1 MTNTRAPRPTDL
13 VALVTFDE
21 EVRENL
27 AITRDHLGVPNEPPR
42 PLAAAVEQWLHLG
55 RHMWISMAG
64 REIRGIATA
73 RELSRTA
80 WELDTLID
88 APEGGEEVIADLL
101 RQAARAARERLVT
114 RVLLRTPRGSA
125 AAETAPRAGFRH
137 VVEETLWMGHLAEAV
152 GADAE
157 VPAEDRAGESDRL
170 APFDGP
176 LGVREATNADLQGRF
191 QLYCRAYSMTAR
203 EALAMTQ
210 AEWQDVEDT
219 RWVDRGSPPALVA
232 ESTGRLRA
240 ALRSSSSG
248 QFVLLADPEAG
259 EAGEILLQELRRRL
273 PSSDDVYG
281 LVVSGSAAEQAVRRA
296 GLQPAGEYELFCL
309 RVSRPIREE
318 AREAAT
324 ARAGIAIPGS

>member
-1 MTNTRAPRPTDL
+1 MTDTRAPRPTDL

-27 AITRDHLGVPNEPPR
+27 AITRDHLGVANEPPR
-42 PLAAAVEQWLHLG
+42 PLAAAIEQWLHLG
-55 RHMWISMAG
+55 RRMWISMAG

-101 RQAARAARERLVT
+101 RQAARAAREGLVT
-114 RVLLRTPRGSA
+114 RVLLRTPVGSA
-125 AAETAPRAGFRH
+125 AAETAPRAGFRQ
-137 VVEETLWMGHLAEAV
+137 VVEETLWIGHPAGAV
-152 GADAE
+152 GADAGQ
-157 VPAEDRAGESDRL
+157 PAEDREGDTDRL
-170 APFDGP
+170 GASDA
-176 LGVREATNADLQGRF
+176 LGVREATTADLQARF

-210 AEWQDVEDT
+210 GEWQDVQDT
-219 RWVDRGSPPALVA
+219 RWVDRGSPPILVA
-232 ESTGRLRA
+232 ESGGRVRA
-240 ALRSSSSG
+240 ALQASSSG
-248 QFVLLADPEAG
+248 QFSLLAEPEAVN
-259 EAGEILLQELRRRL
+259 AGEVLIQELRRRL
-273 PSSDDVYG
+273 PSSGDVYG
-281 LVVSGSAAEQAVRRA
+281 LVVSGSAAEQAARRA

-324 ARAGIAIPGS
+324 ARAGIAIPGR

>member
-1 MTNTRAPRPTDL
+1 MTDTRAPRPTDL

-27 AITRDHLGVPNEPPR
+27 AITRDHLGVANEAPR
-42 PLAAAVEQWLHLG
+42 PLAAAIEQWLHLG
-55 RHMWISMAG
+55 RRMWISMAG

-114 RVLLRTPRGSA
+114 RVLLRTPVGSA
-125 AAETAPRAGFRH
+125 AVETAPRAGFRH
-137 VVEETLWMGHLAEAV
+137 VVEETLWIGHPAGAE
-152 GADAE
+152 GADATA
-157 VPAEDRAGESDRL
+157 PAEAREGGSGRLGSSDG
-170 APFDGP
+170 APA
-176 LGVREATNADLQGRF
+176 VREATTADLQGRF

-210 AEWQDVEDT
+210 DEWQDVQDT
-219 RWVDRGSPPALVA
+219 RWVDRGSPPILVA
-232 ESTGRLRA
+232 ESEGRVRA
-240 ALRSSSSG
+240 ALQASSSG
-248 QFVLLADPEAG
+248 QFSLLAEPEAVD
-259 EAGEILLQELRRRL
+259 AGDALIQELRRRL
-273 PSSDDVYG
+273 PSSGDVYG
-281 LVVSGSAAEQAVRRA
+281 LVVSGSAAEQAARRA

-324 ARAGIAIPGS
+324 ARAGIAIPGR